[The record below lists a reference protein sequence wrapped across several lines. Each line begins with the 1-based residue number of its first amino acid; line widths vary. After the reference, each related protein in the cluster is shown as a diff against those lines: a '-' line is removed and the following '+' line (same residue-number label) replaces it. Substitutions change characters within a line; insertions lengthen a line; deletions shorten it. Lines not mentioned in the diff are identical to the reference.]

1 MFRPY
6 TGFWWWAQRHLMD
19 TNIGVHKLI
28 SITKKCPKLHHLG
41 TKKGWSG
48 SRARVGSEV
57 PVMMCYGG
65 GRNLKRQA
73 PVIEVVVLDPANLQV
88 ELRSKKVKT
97 DRLDAER
104 MIRAIQHQS
113 R

>member
-1 MFRPY
+1 MFEIASL
-6 TGFWWWAQRHLMD
+6 W
-19 TNIGVHKLI
+19 N
-28 SITKKCPKLHHLG
+28 KKS
-41 TKKGWSG
+41 WSG
-48 SRARVGSEV
+48 SQARVGSEV
-57 PVMMCYGG
+57 PAMMCYGG
-65 GRNLKRQA
+65 GRNLKRQT

>member
-1 MFRPY
+1 MFEIASP
-6 TGFWWWAQRHLMD
+6 WD
-19 TNIGVHKLI
+19 
-28 SITKKCPKLHHLG
+28 KKS
-41 TKKGWSG
+41 WSG
-48 SRARVGSEV
+48 SQARVGSEV
-57 PVMMCYGG
+57 PVMMCYG

-104 MIRAIQHQS
+104 MGYPASIKMID
-113 R
+113 